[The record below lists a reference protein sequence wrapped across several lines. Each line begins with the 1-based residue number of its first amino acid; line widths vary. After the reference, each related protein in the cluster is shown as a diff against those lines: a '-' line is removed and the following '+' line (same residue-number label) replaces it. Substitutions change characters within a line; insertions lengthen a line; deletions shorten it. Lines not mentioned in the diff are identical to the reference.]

1 MARVRTLTTRELNR
15 ALLARQQLLT
25 RKRLSVAKTIHN
37 VGGLQT
43 QEPKDATVALWSRIS
58 GFNPNKLRLAAEQ
71 RQIVRG
77 SHLRCTIHTITAED
91 FVDYRLTM
99 SSLIERDAKNWSDRY
114 VGLDVAKVKKATE
127 LVLSD
132 DVPRT
137 AREIGE
143 ELQPQFPSVHR
154 EGLSHC
160 ARFHVPMVMTPT
172 DDRWGYSRP
181 PKLMLAERFLGAA
194 LKRDEDKAGLLLRGI
209 AAVGPAS
216 FADLRT
222 WSGLTGVREA
232 LEPHLKELVLFRD
245 EAGRELYDL
254 PDAPRPRP
262 DTPAPIRFLGE
273 FDNVALSHADRSRI
287 VDPEDAKLYNFSKNG
302 RRAFTVLIDGRVRA
316 SWQVVRKKQEARIIV
331 MPFGKE
337 PRRVLDELGEEGDAL
352 LRVLEPDAAE
362 FVVEFADTDLAAKGK
377 PA

>member
-1 MARVRTLTTRELNR
+1 MAPRNLSLIELNR

-43 QEPKDATVALWSRIS
+43 QEPKDATVALWSRIA
-58 GFNPNKLRLAAEQ
+58 GFNPKKLRDATAKRE
-71 RQIVRG
+71 IVRG

-99 SSLIERDAKNWSDRY
+99 STLIERDAKNWSDRY
-114 VGLDVAKVKKATE
+114 VGLDVPKVKKATQ
-127 LVLSD
+127 LLLSD
-132 DVPRT
+132 DLPRT
-137 AREIGE
+137 AREIGD

-181 PKLMLAERFLGAA
+181 PKLMLAERLLGKELVAQEA
-194 LKRDEDKAGLLLRGI
+194 KAQLLLRGI
-209 AAVGPAS
+209 AAIGPAS

-232 LEPHLKELVLFRD
+232 LEPHLSDLMVFRD
-245 EAGRELYDL
+245 ESGRELYDL
-254 PDAPRPRP
+254 PDAPRPRA

-273 FDNVALSHADRSRI
+273 FDNVALSHADRTRI

-302 RRAFTVLIDGRVRA
+302 RRAFTILIDGRVRA
-316 SWQVVRKKQEARIIV
+316 SWQVARKKQEARIIL

-337 PRRVLDELGEEGDAL
+337 PKRTLDELGAEGEAL
-352 LRVLEPDAAE
+352 LRVIEPDSTE
-362 FVVEFADTDLAAKGK
+362 YVVEFAETDLG
-377 PA
+377 